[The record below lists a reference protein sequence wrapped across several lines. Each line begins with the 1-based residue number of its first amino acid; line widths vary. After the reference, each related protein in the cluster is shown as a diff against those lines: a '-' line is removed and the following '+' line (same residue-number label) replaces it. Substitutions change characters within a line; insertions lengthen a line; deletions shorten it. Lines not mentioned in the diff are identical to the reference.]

1 MEVIP
6 AVDLMKGKVV
16 RLKRGDPNTSVNYNI
31 FGDPI
36 QTAKKW
42 EREGAETIHV
52 IDLDAATGRGDNL
65 SVITAMIQSV
75 KVHIQVGGGIRS
87 IEKAELI
94 LRKGAER
101 VILATLAFKRIEEL
115 RELLKKYSGER
126 IMVALD
132 YLNNQIMING
142 WTSTTE
148 FTLDKAIQRYLNLG
162 VRLYLLTSISKDGL
176 LTGPDYVTL
185 RNMVRKTKAEIFAAG
200 GISSL
205 EDLARLKQIGVRGAI
220 VGKALY
226 EGRFNLKEAIKM
238 VRD

>member
-115 RELLKKYSGER
+115 HELLKKYSGER

-148 FTLDKAIQRYLNLG
+148 FTLDKAIQRYLSLG

-226 EGRFNLKEAIKM
+226 EGRFNLKEAIKV

>member
-101 VILATLAFKRIEEL
+101 VILAT
-115 RELLKKYSGER
+115 
-126 IMVALD
+126 
-132 YLNNQIMING
+132 
-142 WTSTTE
+142 
-148 FTLDKAIQRYLNLG
+148 
-162 VRLYLLTSISKDGL
+162 
-176 LTGPDYVTL
+176 
-185 RNMVRKTKAEIFAAG
+185 
-200 GISSL
+200 
-205 EDLARLKQIGVRGAI
+205 
-220 VGKALY
+220 
-226 EGRFNLKEAIKM
+226 
-238 VRD
+238 